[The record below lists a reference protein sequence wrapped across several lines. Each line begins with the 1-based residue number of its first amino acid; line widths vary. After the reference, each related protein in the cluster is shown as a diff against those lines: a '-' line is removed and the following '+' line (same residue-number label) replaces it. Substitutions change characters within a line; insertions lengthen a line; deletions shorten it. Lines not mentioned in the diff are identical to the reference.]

1 MFYLPGS
8 SPWLRQHYVKDLTP
22 PLSFP
27 LVIRW
32 QSLLPSGGY
41 RGPPVPL
48 YFEWYSRRPSYCCDL
63 SVGEA
68 ALELMVWDFH
78 CVFQLFEISLPL
90 FSFAF
95 CK

>member
-8 SPWLRQHYVKDLTP
+8 SPWSRQHYVKDLTP

-48 YFEWYSRRPSYCCDL
+48 YF
-63 SVGEA
+63 
-68 ALELMVWDFH
+68 
-78 CVFQLFEISLPL
+78 
-90 FSFAF
+90 
-95 CK
+95 